1 MPRSNQ
7 VFAAAKP
14 ASADA
19 QTLALIASSLVL
31 ATIVAFLAM
40 ILTAWPAAAQGQT
53 ASPRT
58 LQLAA
63 LPPSAAPGRT
73 MMQATPTAQIAA
85 PAAPRQVDIPRT
97 LPQTVSL
104 QTVPQIVRPCAE
116 ELAAA
121 DAETNATLAK
131 FEALEEA
138 EMGLQC
144 TALRDHL
151 AALSRAV
158 TVADRCTTGHERA
171 TKVNLI
177 RQNAAEWRG
186 VVSSSCR

>member
-19 QTLALIASSLVL
+19 QTLALVASSLVL

-53 ASPRT
+53 

-63 LPPSAAPGRT
+63 LPPSLLQNQTMTQSAPQPLVAAPTETR
-73 MMQATPTAQIAA
+73 QAE
-85 PAAPRQVDIPRT
+85 IPRSLPRS
-97 LPQTVSL
+97 LPQTASL
-104 QTVPQIVRPCAE
+104 QALPQVVRPCAD

-121 DAETNATLAK
+121 EAETNATLAR

-138 EMGLQC
+138 DMGLQC
-144 TALRDHL
+144 AALRDHL
-151 AALSRAV
+151 AALSRAA
-158 TVADRCTTGHERA
+158 TAADRCTSGQERA
-171 TKVNLI
+171 AKVTFI
-177 RQNAAEWRG
+177 RQTAAEWRG

>member
-19 QTLALIASSLVL
+19 QTLALVASSLVL

-40 ILTAWPAAAQGQT
+40 ILTAWPAAAQG
-53 ASPRT
+53 RT

-63 LPPSAAPGRT
+63 LPPSLLQSQTMTQVAP
-73 MMQATPTAQIAA
+73 QPLVAA
-85 PAAPRQVDIPRT
+85 PAETRQADIPRT
-97 LPQTVSL
+97 LPQTAAL
-104 QTVPQIVRPCAE
+104 QALPQVVRPCAD

-121 DAETNATLAK
+121 EAETNATLAR

-144 TALRDHL
+144 AALRDHL
-151 AALSRAV
+151 AALSRAA
-158 TVADRCTTGHERA
+158 TATDRCTSGQDRA
-171 TKVNLI
+171 TKVTFI
-177 RQNAAEWRG
+177 RQTAAEWRG

>member
-53 ASPRT
+53 
-58 LQLAA
+58 LQVAA
-63 LPPSAAPGRT
+63 LPPSLLQSRT
-73 MMQATPTAQIAA
+73 MTQSAPQPLVAA
-85 PAAPRQVDIPRT
+85 PAETRQVELPRT
-97 LPQTVSL
+97 LPQTAAL
-104 QTVPQIVRPCAE
+104 QALPQIVRPCAE

-121 DAETNATLAK
+121 ETDMNATLAK

-144 TALRDHL
+144 AALRDHL
-151 AALSRAV
+151 AALSRAA
-158 TVADRCTTGHERA
+158 TAADRCTAGLDRR

-177 RQNAAEWRG
+177 RQTAAEWRG